1 MRQIILASS
10 SPRRK
15 ALLENLG
22 LEFKVDTSNTPEHV
36 HKDLEPHHL
45 ARLHSLEK
53 AQAVAERHRDA
64 IVIAAD
70 TLGVLEGQVFGKPTS
85 EDDARRTLKRM
96 SGKCHLVITGF
107 AIIDTKN
114 QKTITRSIETKV
126 WFRELR
132 DEEIRAYVSSGEP
145 MDKAGAYA
153 IQGLGSLLVD
163 RIEGDYYNVIGLPLS
178 AMAES
183 LKDFGVEVLL
193 TAAPRHKKG

>member
-22 LEFKVDTSNTPEHV
+22 LEFKVDTSNTLEHV
-36 HKDLEPHHL
+36 HENLEPHHL
-45 ARLHSLEK
+45 ARLLSLEK

-70 TLGVLEGQVFGKPTS
+70 TLGILEGQVFGKPVS
-85 EDDARRTLKRM
+85 KNDACRMLKRM
-96 SGKCHLVITGF
+96 SGKSHLVITGF
-107 AIIDTKN
+107 TIIDTRNK
-114 QKTITRSIETKV
+114 KTITRSIETKV
-126 WFRELR
+126 CFRRLS
-132 DEEIRAYVSSGEP
+132 DEEIRAYVTSGEP

-153 IQGLGSLLVD
+153 IQGLGSLFVD
-163 RIEGDYYNVIGLPLS
+163 RIEGDYNNVIGLPLS

-183 LKDFGVEVLL
+183 LKDFGIQLL
-193 TAAPRHKKG
+193 LIAAPRNK